1 MWIKG
6 GEISM
11 DELLK
16 RKLTDTLGLGFGL
29 WLLGFALGMML
40 FPFVAVAVM
49 GRYIIAVML
58 PVTLYAA
65 YKRFAGLKETT
76 GYYLLV
82 GISWLLIAVVFD
94 YVFLVKAFQA
104 PNFYDTD
111 IMVAYALSFLV
122 PVAVGMKYGNK

>member
-1 MWIKG
+1 
-6 GEISM
+6 M

-16 RKLTDTLGLGFGL
+16 RKLIDTLGLGFGL

-40 FPFVAVAVM
+40 FPFVAVAIM

-65 YKRFAGLKETT
+65 YKRFAGLKETQ

-82 GISWLLIAVVFD
+82 GISWLHIAVAMD
-94 YVFLVKAFQA
+94 YVFLVKAFSVQ
-104 PNFYDTD
+104 NFYDTD
-111 IMVAYALSFLV
+111 IMVAYALSLLV
-122 PVAVGMKYGNK
+122 PVAIGLRYGNK